1 MKYLRITMWLGRNS
15 EPMTALIRETDLTVN
30 VHEAA
35 TLQRGMAQAD
45 GVGGFT
51 EIEVHELPD
60 ALSLEEAT
68 MEVAK
73 IRQEPSSPR
82 ARHMNTLNDWG
93 LSLLEKLTPG
103 GVAQTTEDSPLNV
116 ADLTEALLKIAA
128 APSYRGQTFRMTA
141 KDHTSVSL
149 VNGKI
154 ETSQLN

>member
-1 MKYLRITMWLGRNS
+1 MKYLRITMWLGRNA
-15 EPMTALIRETDLTVN
+15 EPMTALMRETDLSVN
-30 VHEAA
+30 IHEAA

-60 ALSLEEAT
+60 EMTLEEAT

-73 IRQEPSSPR
+73 IRQEPSSAR
-82 ARHMNTLNDWG
+82 ARHMNTAYDWG
-93 LSLLEKLTPG
+93 LALLEKLTPG
-103 GVAQTTEDSPLNV
+103 GVAQTTEDSPLSV
-116 ADLTEALLKIAA
+116 ADLEEVLLKIAA
-128 APSYRGQTFRMTA
+128 APTYRGQIFRMTA
-141 KDHTSVSL
+141 KDHTAVSL